1 MKRLKAVELF
11 LAIGL
16 VTTLGACGS
25 SPNSTNEVSPGEV
38 TPSPSPTVPDDG
50 SEGGEGGEGG
60 EGDASGNPDVDYFTT
75 LGLMQGHLLVAKE
88 LMDAGQYAQ
97 AEPHIGHPVEELYG
111 NIEGQLAERQ
121 VPDFKPV
128 LNQLHDLA
136 KTAPGSP
143 EMGKAYAEAI
153 SALDRAIAALPASE
167 RQSPDLVL
175 DSINQMLKTAAE
187 EYKAAIADNKIV
199 EVVEYQDSRGF
210 VLYAEELYQ
219 AIAPQMSQERA
230 ADHEAITTAFT
241 ELKTAWPSVEP
252 PATPTKT
259 SSEVYGLIATIELHS

>member
-16 VTTLGACGS
+16 VTAVGACGS
-25 SPNSTNEVSPGEV
+25 SPTSTSESSPREV
-38 TPSPSPTVPDDG
+38 SPSPTMQAH
-50 SEGGEGGEGG
+50 GGEGGEGG
-60 EGDASGNPDVDYFTT
+60 EGGASGNPDVDYLTT

-88 LMDAGQYAQ
+88 LMDAGQYEQ

-111 NIEGQLAERQ
+111 NIEGQLAARQ

-128 LNQLHDLA
+128 LTQLHDLA

-143 EMGKAYAEAI
+143 EMAKAYEEAI
-153 SALDRAIAALPASE
+153 PTLDRAIAALPASE

-175 DSINQMLKTAAE
+175 DTINQMLKTAAE

-210 VLYAEELYQ
+210 VLYAEQMYQ
-219 AIAPQMSQERA
+219 AITPQMSQARA
-230 ADHEAITTAFT
+230 ADHQAITAAFT
-241 ELKTAWPSVEP
+241 ELKTAWPSIEP
-252 PATPTKT
+252 PATPVKMP
-259 SSEVYGLIATIELHS
+259 SEVYGLIATIELHS